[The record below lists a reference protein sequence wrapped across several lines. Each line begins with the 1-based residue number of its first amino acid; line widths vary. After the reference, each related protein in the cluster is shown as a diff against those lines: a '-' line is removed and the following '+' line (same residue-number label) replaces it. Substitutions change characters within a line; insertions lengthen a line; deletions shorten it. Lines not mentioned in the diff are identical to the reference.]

1 MTPAIV
7 RAAHLNVYLEVMRE
21 IGLPVDAGLAR
32 SKLPAW
38 IEQTPDEYV
47 SVRLML
53 DFLARCGHEL
63 HLSELGFLGSEN
75 ASLKN
80 FSSELQRAVLL
91 APTGYARMR
100 VLMRFADREDS
111 AAMLLMQP
119 EADQVRMVCRMSG
132 FEKSPYLCLAEW
144 LNVKAVIST
153 IRSVAGPDWHPS
165 EITFVSPHALPEV
178 ALEEFVNTRVLVGQ
192 PNCSVVVD
200 ETVLAMTSHTLDT
213 EAVVTQLQD
222 VGISEAWTLAN
233 TLISVIRPY
242 LADGHPDLARIAEI
256 VGMSKRTLQRR
267 LQETGSNYSDIVQQ
281 ARFEL
286 ARELLADPAVKLIDI
301 SSIAGYQNPQH
312 FSRAFRRLTGVTP
325 SSYRRSAEAPSA
337 PI

>member
-7 RAAHLNVYLEVMRE
+7 RAAHLNVYLEVMRK
-21 IGLPVDAGLAR
+21 IGLPVDAVLAR

-38 IEQTPDEYV
+38 IEQSPDEYV

-75 ASLKN
+75 ASFEN
-80 FSSELQRAVLL
+80 FSLHLQHALL
-91 APTGYARMR
+91 QAPTGYARMR

-111 AAMLLMQP
+111 AAVLQMHP

-132 FEKSPYLCLAEW
+132 FENSPYLCLAEW
-144 LNVKAVIST
+144 LNVKAIISV
-153 IRSVAGPDWHPS
+153 IRSVAGPGWFPS
-165 EITFVSPHALPEV
+165 EITFVSPHALSE
-178 ALEEFVNTRVLVGQ
+178 AASEEFAKTRVLVGH

-200 ETVLAMTSHTLDT
+200 ENILAMASPRHAT
-213 EAVVTQLQD
+213 ESVVAQLQD
-222 VGISEAWTLAN
+222 TEIAEAWTLASA
-233 TLISVIRPY
+233 LISVIRPY
-242 LADGHPDLARIAEI
+242 LADGHPDLGRTAEI

-267 LQETGSNYSDIVQQ
+267 LQETGSSYSDIVQQ

-325 SSYRRSAEAPSA
+325 SSYRRSAEAPPA